1 MTRGRRG
8 GASGRWGVIA
18 DDVTGACD
26 VAAELRAIGLEVAV
40 VLGVPADDDLPGD
53 VDVVVAGLGTR
64 TAPRERAVAESLA
77 AAEALA
83 AAGYGRWY
91 QKYCSTFDSTDDGM
105 IGPVGESLL
114 SAAGLDGTAGTP
126 ATPHADR
133 TVYRGHLFVGDRLL
147 SESSLASH
155 PLTPMTDPD
164 LVRVLSRQTE
174 LPVGSIPLRTV
185 HAGPAAV
192 AAGLA
197 AAPPHA
203 LLDALDDADLDVL
216 AAALDPD
223 DGPAPRRL
231 AAGGAG
237 LITALGRRIARTPR
251 PSTPAPEVPD
261 GAGIVLV
268 GSASDRT
275 RAQLYA
281 VGGPTATI
289 SAVAAVADPAAEAAR
304 VLALV
309 VAQLRN
315 GIRPIVS
322 ASHDRTAIAAAQAE
336 FGTGVAANA
345 VEDVLARVA
354 RGAVDRLGVRRLLVA
369 GGESSGAV
377 TRGLG
382 LRALRLT
389 ERVDPGVAWA
399 VGTAGTRTPV
409 AVLLKSGN
417 FGGVDLFARAW
428 ESAP

>member
-1 MTRGRRG
+1 MRRREDPGR
-8 GASGRWGVIA
+8 RWGVLA

-26 VAAELRAIGLEVAV
+26 VAAELRAVGLEVAV
-40 VLGVPADDDLPGD
+40 VLGVPDVEHLPRD
-53 VDVVVAGLGTR
+53 VDVIVVGLGTR
-64 TAPRERAVAESLA
+64 TAPRERAVAETLTA
-77 AAEALA
+77 ARALA
-83 AAGYGRWY
+83 AAGHGRWY

-105 IGPVGESLL
+105 IGPVADALL
-114 SAAGLDGTAGTP
+114 AEAALDGSAGTP

-155 PLTPMTDPD
+155 PLTPMTDSD

-174 LPVGSIPLRTV
+174 HPVGSIPLRTV

-192 AAGLA
+192 AAELA
-197 AAPPHA
+197 AAPRHV

-223 DGPAPRRL
+223 DGPAPHRL
-231 AAGGAG
+231 AGGGAG
-237 LITALGRRIARTPR
+237 LMTALGRRIPRAARAAVDG
-251 PSTPAPEVPD
+251 PAVSEGP
-261 GAGIVLV
+261 GIVLV

-275 RAQLYA
+275 RAQLDA
-281 VGGPTATI
+281 VGGPTTTI
-289 SAVAAVADPAAEAAR
+289 DAHAAVADPAAEAER
-304 VLALV
+304 VLDV
-309 VAQLRN
+309 VAGLLADGR
-315 GIRPIVS
+315 RPVVS
-322 ASHDRTAIAAAQAE
+322 ASHDRAAIAQAQAAH
-336 FGTGVAANA
+336 GTEVAAVA

-354 RGAVDRLGVRRLLVA
+354 RHAVERLGVRRLLVA

-377 TRGLG
+377 ARGLG

-399 VGTAGTRTPV
+399 VGVTDSGTPV

-417 FGGVDLFARAW
+417 FGGVDLFERAW
-428 ESAP
+428 GCAP